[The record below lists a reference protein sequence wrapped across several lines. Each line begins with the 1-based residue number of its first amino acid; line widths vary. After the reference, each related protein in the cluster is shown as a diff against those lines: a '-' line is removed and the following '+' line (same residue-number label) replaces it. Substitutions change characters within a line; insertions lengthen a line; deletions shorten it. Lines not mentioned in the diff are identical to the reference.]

1 MSYLSCLNR
10 IGQRTRDPQPSRKMI
25 NVGLVELGEELEAR
39 KALDAFTV
47 LTGRWEFVGESD
59 WVSV

>member
-1 MSYLSCLNR
+1 
-10 IGQRTRDPQPSRKMI
+10 MI